1 MIRVNYKRQIAMTDR
16 ERAEE
21 TIEAI
26 FKNTF
31 RIHGKSKNL
40 DWIKIASIKASEKLL
55 EFRNEGL
62 RDELIKTL
70 NWISDKECPY
80 AIMYG
85 NTTHRFA
92 TIEKDYTTEQIVE
105 KLIEYLKT
113 K

>member
-1 MIRVNYKRQIAMTDR
+1 MTERQ
-16 ERAEE
+16 RAEE
-21 TIEAI
+21 ILKDNLNESLI
-26 FKNTF
+26 VFINTYPVAY
-31 RIHGKSKNL
+31 KSEIMLK
-40 DWIKIASIKASEKLL
+40 DWILDAML